1 MSSATQTLV
10 RTMLCVLLWTIA
22 ITATASP
29 TTTDHTASSSTTT
42 ASYRHSQSKLINF
55 WVTLEFKE
63 FTSLENLTLAP
74 SAGRKLKGKFF
85 KLMVSGKFDHDN
97 FLSIQPLSRCFNG
110 GRCSDGVDSFSCVC
124 EDGFSGEYC
133 ECTDAPEEGGDV
145 TCLNVTAQVSYTLPP
160 NFDDILL
167 ATTTTTQVS

>member
-1 MSSATQTLV
+1 
-10 RTMLCVLLWTIA
+10 
-22 ITATASP
+22 
-29 TTTDHTASSSTTT
+29 
-42 ASYRHSQSKLINF
+42 
-55 WVTLEFKE
+55 
-63 FTSLENLTLAP
+63 
-74 SAGRKLKGKFF
+74 
-85 KLMVSGKFDHDN
+85 MVSGNIEPFN

-167 ATTTTTQVS
+167 ATTTTTQVKLEGKLYKKALSENRIREEKDIFLRCNKLYIILINIDWKHFICTLLVAGRNYPRVVCWFECFVNLCWLWKHLFLKDCVKV